1 MANAITSKEFNSKK
15 AAQAA
20 ARKVYGPDYADK
32 VSIDTL
38 DEKWYVSENQPEEA
52 NGDEQFAD
60 METTVEPATV
70 AESSDAT
77 PSTDEPESAAPAGLL
92 AGLCGIIAGTVTLQ
106 EPAAPAPKAEP
117 KTTGLIIE
125 KNRPEQNSV
134 KRPSA
139 GGLCR
144 AVWDACWEHQAAT
157 GNAPTAKEVKA
168 IAETNGWNPN
178 NASIE
183 YYQWRKFNGITGR
196 VKAAPA
202 IAEGARGELLFVSH

>member
-1 MANAITSKEFNSKK
+1 MNAITPKEFNSKK

-20 ARKVYGPDYADK
+20 ARRVYGAEYAAL
-32 VSIDTL
+32 VTIDEL
-38 DEKWYVSENQPEEA
+38 DEKWYVSELAAEPVEETVA
-52 NGDEQFAD
+52 
-60 METTVEPATV
+60 ETTVEP
-70 AESSDAT
+70 SDPSD
-77 PSTDEPESAAPAGLL
+77 PSTSDDPAEETAPADLL
-92 AGLCGIIAGTVTLQ
+92 AGLCGIIAGTVSVQ

-144 AVWDACWEHQAAT
+144 AVWDACWAHQEVT
-157 GNAPTAKEVKA
+157 GTPPTAKEVKA
-168 IAETNGWNPN
+168 IAETNGWNTN

-196 VKAAPA
+196 VAKAAPA
-202 IAEGARGELLFVSH
+202 QAEVETEDEGE